1 MGALAKRMDAGISPA
16 RTMYSDLFSRDQ
28 GKCSLDPILDGVAAR
43 LTLPAA
49 EALAVVGDDQ
59 F

>member
-1 MGALAKRMDAGISPA
+1 VGALAKRMDAGISPA
-16 RTMYSDLFSRDQ
+16 RTVYSYLFSRDEE
-28 GKCSLDPILDGVAAR
+28 KCSLDPILDGVAAR

-49 EALAVVGDDQ
+49 KARAVVGDDQ

>member
-16 RTMYSDLFSRDQ
+16 RTVYSDLFSRDQ
-28 GKCSLDPILDGVAAR
+28 DKCSLDPILDGVAAR

-49 EALAVVGDDQ
+49 KARAVVGDDQ

>member
-1 MGALAKRMDAGISPA
+1 MGALAERMDAGISPA
-16 RTMYSDLFSRDQ
+16 RTMDSDLISGDLD
-28 GKCSLDPILDGVAAR
+28 KCSLDPILDGVTVR

-49 EALAVVGDDQ
+49 EARAVVGDNQ

>member
-16 RTMYSDLFSRDQ
+16 RTMHSDLFSGDLD
-28 GKCSLDPILDGVAAR
+28 KCTLDPILDGVAPR

-49 EALAVVGDDQ
+49 EARAVIGDD
-59 F
+59 